1 MIKLGLAPALVV
13 VALVAL
19 LTKTAAVSITLLVAG
34 DTGFTRVALVISPLE
49 FAVVA
54 AVTGEFGV
62 HATEWEF
69 GFFVVIELSLL
80 PLLVVMAALTLFPK
94 TTQMDVVD
102 LVAGD
107 ALLGCL
113 FIALIDVA
121 AVTAR
126 LLMRALELEVTFV
139 VVKTVL
145 LPACG

>member
-19 LTKTAAVSITLLVAG
+19 LTKTAAVSITLLMAG
-34 DTGFTRVALVISPLE
+34 DTGFTRVALVIGPVE